1 MALYAMGDLHL
12 SLNSNKS
19 MEVFGPAWENYTERI
34 RASLSQ
40 LTAEDVL
47 VLAGD
52 TSWGMSLEESAED
65 FRFLEQFP
73 CKKYLIK
80 GNHDY
85 WWSTAAKFRQF
96 CEKQGF
102 TTLELLHNN
111 CFFYG
116 DYAVCGTRGW
126 FLEEEQK
133 PHNAKVL
140 NRELMRLETSLKA
153 AGEKPIL
160 CFLHYPPL
168 YQGYRCQEIIDLMK
182 QLQRE
187 LGAAIVLITH
197 DLGVVAETCDKV
209 AVMYLGRIMEYAG
222 KRELYGKP
230 LHPYT
235 KALLSAIPVPDIHA
249 KRDEVIL
256 QGELPSPL
264 NPPAGCLFSTRC
276 PMATEKCRQ
285 SRPELTEITGD
296 DGTKRSVACFLY
308 Q

>member
-1 MALYAMGDLHL
+1 MALYAIGDLHL

-52 TSWGMSLEESAED
+52 TSWGMSLEESVED

-85 WWSTAAKFRQF
+85 WWATAAKFRAY
-96 CEKQGF
+96 CEANGF

-116 DYAVCGTRGW
+116 GHAVCGTRGW

-140 NRELMRLETSLKA
+140 NRELLRLETSLKA
-153 AGEKPIL
+153 AGEKPIF

-168 YQGYRCQEIIDLMK
+168 YQGYQCPEILSMLEAYKVELCCYGHLHGPVIRRRQEGK
-182 QLQRE
+182 YGNTE
-187 LGAAIVLITH
+187 FSLISG
-197 DLGVVAETCDKV
+197 D
-209 AVMYLGRIMEYAG
+209 YLGF
-222 KRELYGKP
+222 
-230 LHPYT
+230 
-235 KALLSAIPVPDIHA
+235 VPKKI
-249 KRDEVIL
+249 
-256 QGELPSPL
+256 
-264 NPPAGCLFSTRC
+264 C
-276 PMATEKCRQ
+276 EK
-285 SRPELTEITGD
+285 
-296 DGTKRSVACFLY
+296 
-308 Q
+308 

>member
-1 MALYAMGDLHL
+1 MALYAIGDLHL

-52 TSWGMSLEESAED
+52 TSWGMSLEESVED

-85 WWSTAAKFRQF
+85 WWATAAKFRAF
-96 CEKQGF
+96 CEANGF

-116 DYAVCGTRGW
+116 DHAVCGTRGW

-140 NRELMRLETSLKA
+140 NRELLRLETSLKA
-153 AGEKPIL
+153 AGEKPIF

-168 YQGYRCQEIIDLMK
+168 YQGYQCPEILSLLEDV
-182 QLQRE
+182 Q
-187 LGAAIVLITH
+187 G
-197 DLGVVAETCDKV
+197 G
-209 AVMYLGRIMEYAG
+209 
-222 KRELYGKP
+222 
-230 LHPYT
+230 
-235 KALLSAIPVPDIHA
+235 ALLL
-249 KRDEVIL
+249 R
-256 QGELPSPL
+256 PSPRTGD
-264 NPPAGCLFSTRC
+264 PPEAGGKIRKYGIFSDLRRLSGVC
-276 PMATEKCRQ
+276 TEKNLRKVEK
-285 SRPELTEITGD
+285 RLEIL
-296 DGTKRSVACFLY
+296 KYFW
-308 Q
+308 

>member
-1 MALYAMGDLHL
+1 MALYAIGDLHL

-52 TSWGMSLEESAED
+52 TSWGMSLEESLED

-85 WWSTAAKFRQF
+85 WWATAAKFRTF
-96 CEKQGF
+96 CEANGF

-116 DYAVCGTRGW
+116 DHAVCGTRGW

-140 NRELMRLETSLKA
+140 NRELLRLETSLKA
-153 AGEKPIL
+153 AGEKPIF

-168 YQGYRCQEIIDLMK
+168 YQGYQCPEILSMLEAYKVELCCYGHLHGPVIRRRQEGK
-182 QLQRE
+182 YGNTE
-187 LGAAIVLITH
+187 FSLISG
-197 DLGVVAETCDKV
+197 D
-209 AVMYLGRIMEYAG
+209 YLGF
-222 KRELYGKP
+222 
-230 LHPYT
+230 
-235 KALLSAIPVPDIHA
+235 VPKKI
-249 KRDEVIL
+249 
-256 QGELPSPL
+256 
-264 NPPAGCLFSTRC
+264 C
-276 PMATEKCRQ
+276 EK
-285 SRPELTEITGD
+285 
-296 DGTKRSVACFLY
+296 
-308 Q
+308 